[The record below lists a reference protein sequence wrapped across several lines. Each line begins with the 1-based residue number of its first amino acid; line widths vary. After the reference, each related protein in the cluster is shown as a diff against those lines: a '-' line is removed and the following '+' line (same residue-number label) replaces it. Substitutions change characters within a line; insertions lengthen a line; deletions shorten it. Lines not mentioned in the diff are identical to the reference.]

1 MIDNVLFNVENI
13 IILSKSV
20 NHLHG
25 MDLHI
30 PFLIDVGTFL
40 MDPHIDT
47 YLGSAILSEWYEVNY
62 YILNDKIYEIKNIPT
77 LMF

>member
-30 PFLIDVGTFL
+30 PFGLSKTKTF
-40 MDPHIDT
+40 
-47 YLGSAILSEWYEVNY
+47 
-62 YILNDKIYEIKNIPT
+62 
-77 LMF
+77 